1 MARMSTRSPSPRRAE
16 KRRPAGRSRPVSYG
30 PPLPLVSRRVWVLG
44 CDTEKVTAA
53 VTFLSKAGHDV
64 RGAEPGGEL
73 APALRDHRP
82 DMVVID
88 MSSDADRGRHLAT
101 QLRADRGTRQLPIV
115 LVGVASQDGPKMDRA
130 VPGPTRRYAGSLDSA
145 SVLDAILKEL

>member
-1 MARMSTRSPSPRRAE
+1 MARATAKTPRPPV
-16 KRRPAGRSRPVSYG
+16 KRRPSGRSRPASFG
-30 PPLPLVSRRVWVLG
+30 PPLPQVARRVWVLG
-44 CDTEKVTAA
+44 CDAAKVTAA
-53 VTFLSKAGHDV
+53 VTFLAKAGHDV

-115 LVGVASQDGPKMDRA
+115 LVGVASQDGPKIDRA
-130 VPGPTRRYAGSLDSA
+130 VPGPTRRYAGALDSP
-145 SVLDAILKEL
+145 SVLEALLKEL

>member
-1 MARMSTRSPSPRRAE
+1 
-16 KRRPAGRSRPVSYG
+16 
-30 PPLPLVSRRVWVLG
+30 VWVLG
-44 CDTEKVTAA
+44 CEQARVAAA
-53 VTFLSKAGHDV
+53 VAFLAKAGHDV

-130 VPGPTRRYAGSLDSA
+130 VPGPTRRYAGALDSP

>member
-1 MARMSTRSPSPRRAE
+1 
-16 KRRPAGRSRPVSYG
+16 
-30 PPLPLVSRRVWVLG
+30 VSRKVWVLG
-44 CDTEKVTAA
+44 CDPNKVTTA
-53 VTFLSKAGHDV
+53 VEFLTKAGHDV

-88 MSSDADRGRHLAT
+88 LSSDVDRGRHLAT

-115 LVGVASQDGPKMDRA
+115 LVGVSSQDGAKTDRA
-130 VPGPTRRYAGSLDSA
+130 VPGPTRRYAGALDSP